1 MKLYPAKVGERSLT
15 AGLKKNG
22 EEGAAMVW
30 LLKEETDK
38 QTQNTA
44 TVNFFFILKLL
55 LGQKDYITDLSN
67 VFQ

>member
-1 MKLYPAKVGERSLT
+1 MKLHPTKVGERSRT

-22 EEGAAMVW
+22 EERAAMVW

-38 QTQNTA
+38 QTQKSA
-44 TVNFFFILKLL
+44 TVIFFILKLL

>member
-1 MKLYPAKVGERSLT
+1 MKLHPTKVGERSLT

-22 EEGAAMVW
+22 EEGAVMVW

-38 QTQNTA
+38 QTQNIA
-44 TVNFFFILKLL
+44 TVRFFFILKLL
-55 LGQKDYITDLSN
+55 LGQEDYITDLSN